1 MDVAADAVTMTMV
14 AAGFGLLFCCSSST
28 IIIAAANQSILMWKR
43 VRSKRT
49 LLVCFIHMLHKIRQ
63 TYERKHM

>member
-14 AAGFGLLFCCSSST
+14 AAGFGLLFCCSSAT
-28 IIIAAANQSILMWKR
+28 IIIAAANQSILMWER

-49 LLVCFIHMLHKIRQ
+49 LLVCFTHMLHKIRQ